1 VLQPPKLQTDSGQDN
16 PTPKS
21 IQLLLFVDER
31 PSSQELIGHI
41 QAYLQ
46 SLKAESAVEEVQ
58 ADGSATM
65 QSSLHWQTIE
75 IGEQPHLVEH
85 FKLIATP
92 ALVKIFPEPRQTL
105 AGSNIIEQLQRWYP
119 RWQKTLQEQNTFAA
133 EPNNSNGS
141 SSQNQKVQDV
151 GYADELMKLS
161 DEIFRLK
168 QEREEFLEQLKFK
181 DQVLAMLAH
190 DLRSPLTA
198 ASIAVETLE
207 LAQNRVDEER
217 SQKLKEQ
224 LYLQARKQF
233 RIMNRIITEILQAS
247 KSMSVELRADRSRIR
262 LSALC
267 EETVAQFSEQFKSKS
282 QIIEKDI
289 PQDLPF
295 VYADAELI
303 RQVLV
308 NLIENAH
315 KYTPEGG
322 TIGVSILHR
331 TTQKIQLSVC
341 DTGPGIPEEKRER
354 IFEGHFRLKRDESKE
369 GYGLG
374 LSMCRKI
381 VRAHYGQIWVDSVL
395 DRGSCFH
402 FTLPVYR

>member
-1 VLQPPKLQTDSGQDN
+1 VLQPPNLQTDSGQNN
-16 PTPKS
+16 PTPRS
-21 IQLLLFVDER
+21 IQLLLFVDDR
-31 PSSQELIGHI
+31 PSSQEQIGRI

-46 SLKAESAVEEVQ
+46 NLKAESVVEATQ
-58 ADGSATM
+58 ADGTATR
-65 QSSLHWQTIE
+65 QSILDWQTIE

-92 ALVKIFPEPRQTL
+92 ALVKILPEPRQTL
-105 AGSNIIEQLQRWYP
+105 AGSNIIEQLQRCFP
-119 RWQKTLQEQNTFAA
+119 RWIASLQEQGINNA
-133 EPNNSNGS
+133 EPQNNSNGS
-141 SSQNQKVQDV
+141 SSAKVEDV
-151 GYADELMKLS
+151 GYADELIRLS
-161 DEIFRLK
+161 DEVFRLK

-207 LAQNRVDEER
+207 LAESRVDEER
-217 SQKLKEQ
+217 AQKLKQQ

-233 RIMNRIITEILQAS
+233 RIMDRIITEILQAS
-247 KSMSVELRADRSRIR
+247 KSMSAELRADRSRIR
-262 LSALC
+262 LSELC
-267 EETVAQFSEQFKSKS
+267 EETIAQFSEQFKSKS
-282 QIIEKDI
+282 QRLETDI

-308 NLIENAH
+308 NLLDNAY

-322 TIGVSILHR
+322 TISVSILHR

-381 VRAHYGQIWVDSVL
+381 VRVHYGQIWVDSVL
-395 DRGSCFH
+395 DGGSCFR